1 MPTYLIHGFRWPRP
15 LIRIHII
22 LQNLDDAAAEWL
34 IAPATT
40 ETMLENFTELWPQT
54 MANLPN
60 LRFVEQFDPTD
71 ESPAAC
77 SQPYAYIADI
87 CEQVKLGI
95 EVDEVRGKGLGDEQ
109 WNAIM
114 ELRDKL
120 APDEKVGWFVVVCGD
135 EDRTDV
141 GPEEEEEEEAYATNA
156 TVPVELPVRGTA
168 HTRPVSSKE
177 GVPNGGATPETTYT
191 NYSDTTS
198 SRRSRQSR
206 NSSERTPTVTT
217 APTASPSLESPRE
230 KKGLRKMFSMVRQKT
245 NHALRLRNTL
255 LMAPA
260 STLVNKL
267 KVQLKLSI
275 SRLRM
280 VQQKDTAIAKQQ
292 RRAMAQLLEQGKDE
306 SARIR
311 VENIIRSDLTTE
323 LLEILELYCELL
335 LARAGLLEAKECDA
349 GLEEA
354 VKSIIYAAPRTD
366 VKELHNVRA
375 LLAEKFGKEFV
386 LDATENKDDK
396 VAKRVLDRL
405 RVEPPKPELVEAY
418 LSTIADAYNID
429 WPKGR
434 LAAREAA
441 ANQGDDEDDD
451 DNPSGGQKVPALEAP
466 EGTEPLVAATP
477 PRNLGP
483 KSPVSVVPPSPS
495 TDNVSPR
502 IKLPGPPDLKPSAK
516 MVKANK
522 PDTTGPGGKIPDVN
536 ELAAR
541 FAQLKR

>member
-1 MPTYLIHGFRWPRP
+1 
-15 LIRIHII
+15 
-22 LQNLDDAAAEWL
+22 
-34 IAPATT
+34 
-40 ETMLENFTELWPQT
+40 
-54 MANLPN
+54 
-60 LRFVEQFDPTD
+60 
-71 ESPAAC
+71 
-77 SQPYAYIADI
+77 
-87 CEQVKLGI
+87 
-95 EVDEVRGKGLGDEQ
+95 
-109 WNAIM
+109 
-114 ELRDKL
+114 
-120 APDEKVGWFVVVCGD
+120 
-135 EDRTDV
+135 
-141 GPEEEEEEEAYATNA
+141 
-156 TVPVELPVRGTA
+156 
-168 HTRPVSSKE
+168 
-177 GVPNGGATPETTYT
+177 
-191 NYSDTTS
+191 
-198 SRRSRQSR
+198 
-206 NSSERTPTVTT
+206 
-217 APTASPSLESPRE
+217 
-230 KKGLRKMFSMVRQKT
+230 
-245 NHALRLRNTL
+245 
-255 LMAPA
+255 MAPA
-260 STLVNKL
+260 SSLVNKL

-292 RRAMAQLLEQGKDE
+292 RRAMAQLLEQAKDE

-354 VKSIIYAAPRTD
+354 VKSIIFAAPRTD

-386 LDATENKDDK
+386 LDATENRDDK
-396 VAKRVLDRL
+396 VAKRVVDRL
-405 RVEPPKPELVEAY
+405 RVEPPKTELVEAY

-441 ANQGDDEDDD
+441 ANGNDEDEDDD
-451 DNPSGGQKVPALEAP
+451 DPSGGQKVPALEAS
-466 EGTEPLVAATP
+466 EDTESLAHATP
-477 PRNLGP
+477 PRNLGL

-522 PDTTGPGGKIPDVN
+522 SDTSGPGGKIPDVN

>member
-255 LMAPA
+255 VMAPA

-405 RVEPPKPELVEAY
+405 RVEPPKSELVEAY

-441 ANQGDDEDDD
+441 ANQGDNDEDD

>member
-1 MPTYLIHGFRWPRP
+1 
-15 LIRIHII
+15 
-22 LQNLDDAAAEWL
+22 
-34 IAPATT
+34 
-40 ETMLENFTELWPQT
+40 
-54 MANLPN
+54 
-60 LRFVEQFDPTD
+60 
-71 ESPAAC
+71 
-77 SQPYAYIADI
+77 
-87 CEQVKLGI
+87 
-95 EVDEVRGKGLGDEQ
+95 
-109 WNAIM
+109 
-114 ELRDKL
+114 
-120 APDEKVGWFVVVCGD
+120 
-135 EDRTDV
+135 
-141 GPEEEEEEEAYATNA
+141 
-156 TVPVELPVRGTA
+156 
-168 HTRPVSSKE
+168 
-177 GVPNGGATPETTYT
+177 
-191 NYSDTTS
+191 
-198 SRRSRQSR
+198 
-206 NSSERTPTVTT
+206 
-217 APTASPSLESPRE
+217 
-230 KKGLRKMFSMVRQKT
+230 
-245 NHALRLRNTL
+245 
-255 LMAPA
+255 MAPA

-354 VKSIIYAAPRTD
+354 VKSIIFAAPRTD

-375 LLAEKFGKEFV
+375 LLAEKFGKDFV

-405 RVEPPKPELVEAY
+405 RVEPPKPDLVEAY

-441 ANQGDDEDDD
+441 ANQGDDDEDH

>member
-40 ETMLENFTELWPQT
+40 ETLLENFTELWPQT

-109 WNAIM
+109 WNALM

-135 EDRTDV
+135 EDRSDM
-141 GPEEEEEEEAYATNA
+141 GPEEEEEEEAYATSA
-156 TVPVELPVRGTA
+156 VVPVELPVRGAA
-168 HTRPVSSKE
+168 HTRPASSKE
-177 GVPNGGATPETTYT
+177 GVLNGGATPETTYT

-230 KKGLRKMFSMVRQKT
+230 KKGLRKMFSMVRQKS
-245 NHALRLRNTL
+245 NHSLRLTSTL
-255 LMAPA
+255 VMAPA

-354 VKSIIYAAPRTD
+354 VKSIIFAAPRTD

-375 LLAEKFGKEFV
+375 LLAEKFGKDFV
-386 LDATENKDDK
+386 LDASENKDDK

-405 RVEPPKPELVEAY
+405 RVEPPKPDLVEAY

-441 ANQGDDEDDD
+441 ANHDGDDDDD

-502 IKLPGPPDLKPSAK
+502 IRLPGPPDLKPSAK